1 MPPRSA
7 ARIRI
12 FPALLAALA
21 LATGAAAQT
30 APRAQVMVLGTP
42 HWDNPGQDYANTQ
55 VDDVLSAR
63 RQAEIAA
70 LAAALAGF
78 RPTRI
83 AVEVPP
89 ARDSAVNAR
98 YQAYRR
104 GEAALGRNEI
114 DQIGFRLA
122 HMLGHPRVYAV
133 DHRQDLDV
141 GGVLGW
147 AARNG
152 QADAAQRIGGMIQQL
167 VAGKSAAVADAPLGE
182 VLRRENSPAADSLES
197 LYLHFVPIG
206 NDTSFIGAEMVASWY
221 ARNLKIFANITR
233 VALPGERVLVIMGTG
248 HGPLLRRYVDEHPDY
263 DLVHATAFLE
273 RFRPSAPR

>member
-1 MPPRSA
+1 MPPRAA

-21 LATGAAAQT
+21 LATGASAQT
-30 APRAQVMVLGTP
+30 APRAQVMILGTP
-42 HWDNPGQDYANTQ
+42 HWDNPGQDYSNTQ
-55 VDDVLSAR
+55 VDDVLAER

-70 LAAALAGF
+70 LAAALAEF

-83 AVEVPP
+83 AVEVPV
-89 ARDSAVNAR
+89 ARDSAINAR

-104 GEAALGRNEI
+104 GEVALGRGEI

-122 HMLGHPRVYAV
+122 HMLGHARVYAV
-133 DHRQDLDV
+133 DHKQDLDV
-141 GGVLGW
+141 GAVLGW

-167 VAGKSAAVADAPLGE
+167 VAEKSAAVASAPLGE
-182 VLRRENSPAADSLES
+182 VLRLENSPAADSLEM

-206 NDTSFIGAEMVASWY
+206 NDTSFVGAEMVADWY
-221 ARNLKIFANITR
+221 ARNLKIFANVTR
-233 VALPGERVLVIMGTG
+233 VARPGERVLVIMGTG

-263 DLVHATAFLE
+263 DLVHATRFLE
-273 RFRPSAPR
+273 RFRPSPPR